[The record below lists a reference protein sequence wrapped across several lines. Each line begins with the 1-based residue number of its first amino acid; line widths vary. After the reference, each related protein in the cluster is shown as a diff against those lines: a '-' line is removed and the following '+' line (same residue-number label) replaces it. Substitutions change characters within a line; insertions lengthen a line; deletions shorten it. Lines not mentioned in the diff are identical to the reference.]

1 MVISTPVGY
10 GILAAVGALALLGFI
25 VVFIR
30 LGGGASKPLRS
41 SHRPPAPV
49 GWPITPATPSTA
61 EPSKPR
67 AAPPRPDGS

>member
-1 MVISTPVGY
+1 MVISTPVAY

-30 LGGGASKPLRS
+30 LGGAASKPRGL

-49 GWPITPATPSTA
+49 GWPLTPAPPSEA
-61 EPSKPR
+61 EPSKPHV
-67 AAPPRPDGS
+67 AAPRP